1 MGLLDQFN
9 ANIVD
14 KLYDYHIQHAENLTL
29 ISTSS
34 GTFLYS
40 LMDFSQLAQ
49 INFLNSSRSIYKE
62 SYLGSPMS
70 SYLITESFQYNLSKT
85 PTF

>member
-1 MGLLDQFN
+1 
-9 ANIVD
+9 
-14 KLYDYHIQHAENLTL
+14 
-29 ISTSS
+29 
-34 GTFLYS
+34 
-40 LMDFSQLAQ
+40 MDFRQLAQ

-85 PTF
+85 PAFETNNAFNSFANL